1 MNHGNGKNLIE
12 PAANSGIDPE
22 TAANDIRAI
31 LDAGGKGA
39 GILAQRGALLEWAEK
54 VGRRYRESFW
64 IAEARIGGL
73 EHLVWNDAE
82 CQIIRK
88 ATYGGSFGRTV
99 RFLDR
104 GLVPGTPLDYFDRW
118 SLHNKLFGAITK
130 VSGILEMADGDISI
144 LIHQEPLLGE
154 LPDES
159 QIADFMKLYG
169 FSPLTGK
176 RFAWVSRSLEVAIF
190 DARPANFVLVDGTP
204 IPFDLITLPISQV
217 SGFSLS
223 K

>member
-12 PAANSGIDPE
+12 PTGNTGIDPE

-31 LDAGGKGA
+31 LAASGKGSKM
-39 GILAQRGALLEWAEK
+39 LAQRGALLEWAERA
-54 VGRRYRESFW
+54 GRRYRESFW

-73 EHLVWNDAE
+73 EHFIWNDAE
-82 CQIIRK
+82 NQLVRK

-99 RFLDR
+99 RFLEH
-104 GLVPGTPLDYFDRW
+104 GLVPGSPLDYLDRW

-130 VSGILEMADGDISI
+130 VSGILETANGDISI
-144 LIHQEPLLGE
+144 LIHQQPLVGE
-154 LPDES
+154 LPDER
-159 QIADFMKLYG
+159 QIADFMKLYE
-169 FSPLTGK
+169 FSPLPGI
-176 RFAWVSRSLEVAIF
+176 RFAWIGRSSPVVIF
-190 DARPANFVLVDGTP
+190 DARPANFVLVDGTA

-217 SGFSLS
+217 SGLPFS